1 MVIRNFTKTCNDPR
15 YTINLDNFVS
25 DQMSFDIDQQ
35 RQLLL
40 KWDEQDK
47 SFSVWNF
54 ERQKLWELKQSI
66 CYAKFDPRNEWIW
79 LVRLENEELVSIFVY
94 DYTGKQL
101 ASTQMQD
108 VIYASSFIMT
118 LLPEKTAIAIDFCG
132 GQDGSQ
138 EYFLSVKFNQI
149 EIQREMEGDV
159 CFLFAF
165 DNDTKALL
173 LNFYEDTI
181 FIVSYP
187 DLKMLKTF
195 TFPEDFSYGEISKI
209 TDKCWI
215 VSNEFSARH
224 FLFNPETMEFG
235 EEIIIEGYEPYETED
250 GEIISDIA
258 SMTYHNGTLIFGYF
272 KITKTGE
279 EKWWGQANINFLKTA
294 SYF

>member
-1 MVIRNFTKTCNDPR
+1 MIIRNFTKTNYHPK

-25 DQMSFDIDQQ
+25 GWMSFDIDQQ
-35 RQLLL
+35 NKLLL
-40 KWDEQDK
+40 KWDEQNET
-47 SFSVWNF
+47 FSVWNL
-54 ERQKLWELKQSI
+54 ERQKLWELKESI

-79 LVRLENEELVSIFVY
+79 LVRRENEELVNIFVY

-101 ASTQMQD
+101 ASTQIED
-108 VIYASSFIMT
+108 VIYDSSFIIT
-118 LLPEKTAIAIDFCG
+118 LLPDKTSVAIDFCG

-138 EYFLSVKFNQI
+138 EYFLSVKANKI
-149 EIQREMEGDV
+149 EIQREIESDV

-165 DNDTKALL
+165 DDNTKALL

-187 DLKMLKTF
+187 ALKTLKTF
-195 TFPEDFSYGEISKI
+195 TFPEDFSYGGISKI

-215 VSNEFSARH
+215 VSNEYSARH

-235 EEIIIEGYEPYETED
+235 EEIIIEGYEPKENKD
-250 GEIISDIA
+250 GEILSDIA
-258 SMTYHNGTLIFGYF
+258 SMEYHDGTLIFGYF

-279 EKWWGQANINFLKTA
+279 EQWWGQTTINL
-294 SYF
+294 

>member
-1 MVIRNFTKTCNDPR
+1 MIIRNFTKTNYHPK

-25 DQMSFDIDQQ
+25 GWMSFDIDQQ
-35 RQLLL
+35 NKLLL
-40 KWDEQDK
+40 KWDEQNET
-47 SFSVWNF
+47 FSVWNF
-54 ERQKLWELKQSI
+54 ERQKLWELKESI

-79 LVRLENEELVSIFVY
+79 LVRRENEELVSIFVY

-101 ASTQMQD
+101 ASTQMED
-108 VIYASSFIMT
+108 VIYDSSFIIT
-118 LLPEKTAIAIDFCG
+118 LLPEKTSVAIDFCG

-138 EYFLSVKFNQI
+138 EYFLSVKANKI
-149 EIQREMEGDV
+149 EIQREIESDV

-165 DNDTKALL
+165 DDNTKALL

-187 DLKMLKTF
+187 DLKTLKTF
-195 TFPEDFSYGEISKI
+195 TFPEDFSYGGISKI

-215 VSNEFSARH
+215 VSNEYSARH

-235 EEIIIEGYEPYETED
+235 EEIIIEGYEPEENED
-250 GEIISDIA
+250 GEILSDIA
-258 SMTYHNGTLIFGYF
+258 SMEYHDGTLIFSYF

-279 EKWWGQANINFLKTA
+279 EQWWGQTTINL
-294 SYF
+294 

>member
-1 MVIRNFTKTCNDPR
+1 MIIRNFTKTNYHPK

-25 DQMSFDIDQQ
+25 DWISFDIDQQ
-35 RQLLL
+35 NKLLL
-40 KWDEQDK
+40 KWDKQNET
-47 SFSVWNF
+47 FSVWNF
-54 ERQKLWELKQSI
+54 ERQKLWELKESI

-79 LVRLENEELVSIFVY
+79 LVRRENEELVSIFVY

-101 ASTQMQD
+101 ASTQMED
-108 VIYASSFIMT
+108 VIYDSSFIIT
-118 LLPEKTAIAIDFCG
+118 LLPEKTSVAIDFCG

-138 EYFLSVKFNQI
+138 EYFLSVKANKI
-149 EIQREMEGDV
+149 EIQREIESNA

-165 DNDTKALL
+165 DNNTKALL

-187 DLKMLKTF
+187 DLKTLKTF
-195 TFPEDFSYGEISKI
+195 TFPEDFSYGGISKI

-215 VSNEFSARH
+215 VSNEYSARH

-235 EEIIIEGYEPYETED
+235 EEIIIEGYEPEENED
-250 GEIISDIA
+250 GEILSDIA
-258 SMTYHNGTLIFGYF
+258 SMEYHDGTLIFSYF

-279 EKWWGQANINFLKTA
+279 EQWWGQTTINL
-294 SYF
+294 